1 MKSGRS
7 QVSKKSMRSALES
20 VREEG
25 SKAEWDASVKGES
38 QRGTLEDRLAS
49 KLADQVLSQNTNL
62 KGVHSKQ
69 SIKRILEKEA
79 KRQLVEGD
87 VYKGPVVATIKEK
100 ERQEGP
106 SASNLPYLHK
116 NPAI

>member
-1 MKSGRS
+1 M
-7 QVSKKSMRSALES
+7 LE
-20 VREEG
+20 
-25 SKAEWDASVKGES
+25 
-38 QRGTLEDRLAS
+38 
-49 KLADQVLSQNTNL
+49 QNANL

-69 SIKRILEKEA
+69 SIRRILEKEA
-79 KRQLVEGD
+79 KRQLGEPGA
-87 VYKGPVVATIKEK
+87 YKGPVVSTIKEK